1 MNDSVNEYIRAWI
14 GKADNDLKNAEPA
27 LALLPPLADMLR
39 KKVKEW
45 RDIFGNDT
53 MKIVEVSV

>member
-1 MNDSVNEYIRAWI
+1 MNDRVNEYIRAWI
-14 GKADNDLKNAEPA
+14 GKADNDLKNAEPI
-27 LALLPPLADMLR
+27 LAPLPPLVDMLR

-45 RDIFGNDT
+45 RDIFGNDA

>member
-1 MNDSVNEYIRAWI
+1 MNDRVNEYIRAWI
-14 GKADNDLKNAEPA
+14 GKADNDLKNAEPV
-27 LALLPPLADMLR
+27 LALPLSLVDMLR

>member
-1 MNDSVNEYIRAWI
+1 M
-14 GKADNDLKNAEPA
+14 LKH
-27 LALLPPLADMLR
+27 LMCRADMLR

-53 MKIVEVSV
+53 MKIIEVSV